1 MRKARSFLSLGTV
14 STFVLG
20 FVIPFSAL
28 AGGNCQ
34 DKFVGKSAVASTF
47 TCTVKFS
54 NGSSMSECWTFAQA
68 NLSQYFDIYTEALP
82 SGPELPHYGCAC
94 DTTGSIKSPQFN
106 NSLDAFECDD
116 GNGDQLQGKLKG
128 KKLSGQS
135 SDDEGNSQ
143 IFSCTPNT
151 GCG

>member
-1 MRKARSFLSLGTV
+1 MGRARFFLSFGVV
-14 STFVLG
+14 STLVLG
-20 FVIPFSAL
+20 FVVPFPAS

-34 DKFVGKSAVASTF
+34 AKFIGKSAVASTF

-54 NGSSMSECWTFAQA
+54 NGPEMTECWSFIQSD
-68 NLSQYFDIYTEALP
+68 LSQYFDIFTENTDTDLDH
-82 SGPELPHYGCAC
+82 LGCTC

-106 NSLDAFECDD
+106 SSSDQFECDD
-116 GNGDQLQGKLKG
+116 GKGTQLSGKLKG
-128 KKLSGQS
+128 KKLTGQS
-135 SDDEGNSQ
+135 SDEEGNSQ